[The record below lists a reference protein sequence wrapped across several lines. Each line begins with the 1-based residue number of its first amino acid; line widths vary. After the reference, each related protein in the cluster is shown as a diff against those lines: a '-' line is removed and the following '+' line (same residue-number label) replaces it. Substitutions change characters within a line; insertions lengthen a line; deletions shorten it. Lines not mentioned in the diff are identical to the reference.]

1 MKHRARSMSFVR
13 QSTVLVLAAAV
24 FLASCQPPR
33 PTTGPGSTASYIAT
47 SAQVSTSGAA
57 SPTDN
62 TKVTWY
68 VPNVLKHGT
77 SAPVVLFLHGFQ
89 AGDPA
94 LYIAHIQHLWHQ
106 GYIVV
111 FPSYN
116 TSNPFNDLDQNLMV
130 DRIVR
135 NANTAFTALGASAEL
150 DHLYVYGHSA
160 GAAFG
165 SVWQLNSGI
174 APVGLVLAHPALDSG
189 PVPVPG
195 IVLVDF
201 AGEAPATTA
210 PVVILTGDEDTLAP
224 PSASVTLHGYLTGAP
239 SRVVWEARTDDQ
251 ESPPIHTDH
260 LQPLTIGGAAD
271 TMDWRYYWSA
281 LDQMLAGDAT
291 PTFDM
296 GNWSSGPA
304 VLPPVQLA
312 S

>member
-1 MKHRARSMSFVR
+1 MKNVARSSRFTR
-13 QSTVLVLAAAV
+13 RSLGLVLAAALV
-24 FLASCQPPR
+24 ATSCQPPR
-33 PTTGPGSTASYIAT
+33 PTTGPGSTANYIAT
-47 SAQVSTSGAA
+47 TAQVFTSGAA

-68 VPNVLKHGT
+68 VPNVLQHGS

-106 GYIVV
+106 GYVVV

-135 NANTAFTALGASAEL
+135 NSNTAFAALGATAEL
-150 DHLYVYGHSA
+150 DNLYVYGHSA

-165 SVWQLNSGI
+165 SVYQLASGI
-174 APVGLVLAHPALDSG
+174 TPRGLVLAHPALDSG

-195 IVLVDF
+195 IILVDF
-201 AGEAPATTA
+201 AAEAPATTA
-210 PVVILTGDEDTLAP
+210 PVAILTGDEDTLAP
-224 PSASVTLHGYLTGAP
+224 PAASVTLHGFLTGAS
-239 SRVVWEARTDDQ
+239 SRVVWEARTDSQD
-251 ESPPIHTDH
+251 SPPIHTDH
-260 LQPLTIGGAAD
+260 LQPLTIGGSAD

-291 PTFDM
+291 PSFDM
-296 GNWSSGPA
+296 GNWTTGPA
-304 VLPPVQLA
+304 VLPPIQLA